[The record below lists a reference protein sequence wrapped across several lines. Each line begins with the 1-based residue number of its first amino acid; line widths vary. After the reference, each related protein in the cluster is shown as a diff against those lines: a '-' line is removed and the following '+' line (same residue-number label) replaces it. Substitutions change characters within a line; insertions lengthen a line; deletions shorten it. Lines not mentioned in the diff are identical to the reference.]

1 MRGERVVVRTM
12 ARHSVLNP
20 RESRVR
26 NMYVHEITVTDSDEG
41 EYVIGGF
48 WFPESVTLCVRDA
61 VEACGEFKSMVVTV
75 IPGEHGPRKQSVAEL
90 LPLLDIIRFAPKS
103 TGTLIRRYGKP
114 VPIAYQPLPLW
125 PAKATMRRPTFIAS
139 LRKNLSAISPG
150 PTLGLVLWLLFV
162 VALLACYGIGAH

>member
-1 MRGERVVVRTM
+1 MRGEGVVVRTM

-26 NMYVHEITVTDSDEG
+26 NMYVHEITVTDGDEG
-41 EYVIGGF
+41 EYVIG
-48 WFPESVTLCVRDA
+48 WFRFPKSVTLCVRDA

-75 IPGEHGPRKQSVAEL
+75 IPGEEHGPRKQSVAEL
-90 LPLLDIIRFAPKS
+90 LAVLDIIRFAPKS

-125 PAKATMRRPTFIAS
+125 PAKATMIRPTFIAS
-139 LRKNLSAISPG
+139 LRKNLSGISPG
-150 PTLGLVLWLLFV
+150 PTLGWLLFV
-162 VALLACYGIGAH
+162 VVVLLAYFEHN